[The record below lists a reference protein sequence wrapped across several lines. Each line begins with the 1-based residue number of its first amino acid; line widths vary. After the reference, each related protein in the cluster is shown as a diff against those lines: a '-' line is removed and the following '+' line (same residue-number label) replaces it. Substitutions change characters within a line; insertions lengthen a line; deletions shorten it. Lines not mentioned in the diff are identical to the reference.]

1 MYIEKEALLQQ
12 LRRWQAQE
20 LGTARALLEE
30 VIELVEQQPEKEEEP
45 CVLRRASD
53 DCTGNFGHAGEHLP
67 H

>member
-45 CVLRRASD
+45 
-53 DCTGNFGHAGEHLP
+53 
-67 H
+67 